1 MALPTTGPIS
11 LAQVAVELGR
21 PNTKISLGDA
31 DVRALAGKPTGPVTL
46 ADLLGKASGATLV
59 AGRSGG
65 GDPHEIGFGGSASY
79 GSLTAIA
86 GLTTQPSTFSDWVSG
101 SSRIG
106 SLTFAANMVA
116 ELAGK
121 SVYVNGTKITMK
133 AATYSTDTFK
143 TTWEA
148 QAGSSFGF
156 VDGAT
161 YSVSIAS

>member
-86 GLTTQPSTFSDWVSG
+86 GVTTQPSTLSDWVSG

-106 SLTFAANMVA
+106 SLTFAANMVT

-121 SVYVNGTKITMK
+121 SVYVNGAKIVMK
-133 AATYSTDTFK
+133 PAVYSTDTFK
-143 TTWEA
+143 TTWET
-148 QAGSSFGF
+148 QDGTSFGF
-156 VDGAT
+156 VEGT
-161 YSVSIAS
+161 SYSVSIAS

>member
-11 LAQVAVELGR
+11 LAQVAAELGR
-21 PNTKISLGDA
+21 PNTEISLNDA

-46 ADLLGKASGATLV
+46 ADLRGKSSGATLV

-65 GDPHEIGFGGSASY
+65 GDPHEVGFGGFASY

-86 GLTTQPSTFSDWVSG
+86 GLTNQPDTFSDWVSG
-101 SSRIG
+101 SSRLG

-121 SVYVNGTKITMK
+121 SVYVNGTKVTMK
-133 AATYSTDTFK
+133 TAAYSTDTFK
-143 TTWEA
+143 TTWET
-148 QAGSSFGF
+148 QDSTSFGF
-156 VDGAT
+156 VEGT
-161 YSVSIAS
+161 SYSVSIAS